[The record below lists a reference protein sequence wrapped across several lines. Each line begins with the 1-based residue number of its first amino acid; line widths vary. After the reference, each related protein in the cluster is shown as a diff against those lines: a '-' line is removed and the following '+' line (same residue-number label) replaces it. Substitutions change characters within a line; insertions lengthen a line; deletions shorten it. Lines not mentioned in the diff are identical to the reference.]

1 MGYGAAALAG
11 EIALLAAPVLGLQPT
26 TSIGEGIEERMTFAP
41 VAARRLEEMARL
53 VVRLAAVELAVAAEA
68 VERRG
73 AVAGLGRG
81 TAAAHALVRA
91 SVPPFQPDGPL
102 PSLDALETALR
113 D

>member
-1 MGYGAAALAG
+1 
-11 EIALLAAPVLGLQPT
+11 
-26 TSIGEGIEERMTFAP
+26 
-41 VAARRLEEMARL
+41 
-53 VVRLAAVELAVAAEA
+53 
-68 VERRG
+68 
-73 AVAGLGRG
+73 VAGLGRG

>member
-1 MGYGAAALAG
+1 
-11 EIALLAAPVLGLQPT
+11 
-26 TSIGEGIEERMTFAP
+26 
-41 VAARRLEEMARL
+41 